1 MNEFLIAGL
10 TEEIKTLNERMSKM
24 NKEVFN
30 TDEAAEYLTI
40 SKDVLLRLARI
51 NKIEYVKNG
60 RNYIFKKE
68 YLDKWLD
75 KNKVRVI

>member
-1 MNEFLIAGL
+1 MNELLITEL
-10 TEEIKTLNERMSKM
+10 TDEIKILNERIAKI
-24 NKEVFN
+24 NKEVFT

-51 NKIEYVKNG
+51 GKIEHVKNG

-68 YLDKWLD
+68 FLDNWLD